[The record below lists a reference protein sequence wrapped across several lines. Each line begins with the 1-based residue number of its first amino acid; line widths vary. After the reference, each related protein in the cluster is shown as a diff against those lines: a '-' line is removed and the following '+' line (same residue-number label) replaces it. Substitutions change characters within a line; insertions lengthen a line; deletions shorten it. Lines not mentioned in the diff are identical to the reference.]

1 MNPNKRKYLFSIG
14 IVLATLF
21 AMFLTYEL
29 KIHTNYI
36 AEKNVP
42 QLSLM
47 LKAVYFISFISILL
61 YEFFDGNHSIKSIF
75 SVRYLLI
82 FSLITLL
89 TFSISNKTVG
99 IYATGFFV
107 FCALIYFF
115 VKKEVFAL
123 NKIYFF
129 LFLYAV
135 FQLIGTVNSEKGFH
149 FPEMTYTFYILP
161 LSFCLFQLE
170 KHTMLRILKIFF
182 RATFIYVFISIV
194 YWFYN
199 FSCFDVSLKSWLTS
213 KISIGEYPIYEFVGK
228 WANYI
233 HPSYISLILFCALI
247 SGFYLFYRNEKGAK
261 ISLFELVVFILGCL
275 SLELILESRIGIVEV
290 LIITFVSLLYY
301 AKIKS
306 SYFKW
311 SVFAILAAII
321 SLYVVSENH
330 FNKMMGDNVRKAD
343 YTLAIHYIHDH
354 PWWGIGY
361 QGQAKAIKMQDE
373 IMKDVTRPITAPPV
387 TYTHN
392 QFLGDMVQFGIPGL
406 IVLLVLLAGL
416 FCYSIKRR
424 NYLLQM
430 FMLIYLIFMFIE
442 EPLYVQEGITRFTI
456 FLCFFIALIE
466 AENPRRSIDL
476 RNWLTKR

>member
-1 MNPNKRKYLFSIG
+1 
-14 IVLATLF
+14 
-21 AMFLTYEL
+21 
-29 KIHTNYI
+29 
-36 AEKNVP
+36 
-42 QLSLM
+42 
-47 LKAVYFISFISILL
+47 
-61 YEFFDGNHSIKSIF
+61 
-75 SVRYLLI
+75 
-82 FSLITLL
+82 
-89 TFSISNKTVG
+89 
-99 IYATGFFV
+99 
-107 FCALIYFF
+107 
-115 VKKEVFAL
+115 
-123 NKIYFF
+123 
-129 LFLYAV
+129 
-135 FQLIGTVNSEKGFH
+135 
-149 FPEMTYTFYILP
+149 
-161 LSFCLFQLE
+161 LE
-170 KHTMLRILKIFF
+170 KHTLLRILKIFF
-182 RATFIYVFISIV
+182 RATFIYIFISII

-199 FSCFDVSLKSWLTS
+199 FSCFDVSLKSWVTS
-213 KISIGEYPIYEFVGK
+213 KIAVGPYPVYDFVGK
-228 WANYI
+228 WANYV

-247 SGFYLFYRNEKGAK
+247 SGFYLFYRKEKGAE
-261 ISLFELVVFILGCL
+261 ISLFELVVYVFGCL

-306 SYFKW
+306 FYFKG
-311 SVFAILAAII
+311 SVIAILAAII

-416 FCYSIKRR
+416 VSFSIKKR

-430 FMLIYLIFMFIE
+430 FLLIYLIFMFIE

-456 FLCFFIALIE
+456 FLCFFVALIE
-466 AENPRRSIDL
+466 SDNPRKSFDL
-476 RNWLTKR
+476 RNLLSKG